1 MLRVMLDSYLRPVF
15 QCNGQ
20 RCYYTGNMATAK
32 IEFNFMNQDC
42 KFCESNFCEPK
53 QEHHIGDTR

>member
-42 KFCESNFCEPK
+42 KFCESNFVNQNK
-53 QEHHIGDTR
+53 NII